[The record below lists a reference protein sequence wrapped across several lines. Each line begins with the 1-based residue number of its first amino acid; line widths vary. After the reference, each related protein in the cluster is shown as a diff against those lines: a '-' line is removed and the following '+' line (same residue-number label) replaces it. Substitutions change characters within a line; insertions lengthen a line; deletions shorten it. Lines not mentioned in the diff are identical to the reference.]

1 MVGFSHNILH
11 HEPLPVCSSKKEFGS
26 WHLSFHFHFYFWYR
40 KFNVFKLCHWWWW
53 GGVGT
58 KRCDSWDPS
67 QQIQGLKCPSQ
78 PNPNKNDIETCSVKL
93 PLNFSKTFHDFRKQK
108 TFENTFAKEPALR
121 RFDPLVHGVT
131 RWFDLFLKTSL
142 KPSKFCKEATI
153 RKV

>member
-1 MVGFSHNILH
+1 MV
-11 HEPLPVCSSKKEFGS
+11 V
-26 WHLSFHFHFYFWYR
+26 
-40 KFNVFKLCHWWWW
+40 
-53 GGVGT
+53 VG
-58 KRCDSWDPS
+58 RWRLDAALYSWDPS

-108 TFENTFAKEPALR
+108 TFENTFKKEPALE

-142 KPSKFCKEATI
+142 KPSKFCKEATM